1 MSVNAL
7 LTLDELCARVAVALA
22 DDYGGA
28 PNERVRDLPDP
39 RTVRYYATLGL
50 LDRPNIQGRVAYY
63 GRRHLLQ
70 LVAIKRLQT
79 NGLSLGEI
87 QERLLGRS
95 DVELAKVA
103 RLSKDMDVPDAPR
116 VKSARRAAFWKE
128 TPAELAPAAAAGEK
142 SLQAVRLSD
151 DVMLLVPLTRTPDE
165 CDMQAVRAAA
175 GPLLKLLRT
184 RKLIES

>member
-1 MSVNAL
+1 MKSEEL
-7 LTLDELCARVAVALA
+7 LTLDELCARAALALA
-22 DDYGGA
+22 DGYAGS
-28 PNERVRDLPDP
+28 PNDRVRDLPDA
-39 RTVRYYATLGL
+39 RTVRYYGTLGL
-50 LDRPNIQGRVAYY
+50 LDRPTIQGRTAYY

-95 DVELAKVA
+95 DAELAKVA

-128 TPAELAPAAAAGEK
+128 TPAEPLPAEAAREK
-142 SLQAVRLSD
+142 PLQAVRLSD
-151 DVMLLVPLTRTPDE
+151 EVMLLVPLTRTPDE
-165 CDMQAVRAAA
+165 FDLQAVQAAA